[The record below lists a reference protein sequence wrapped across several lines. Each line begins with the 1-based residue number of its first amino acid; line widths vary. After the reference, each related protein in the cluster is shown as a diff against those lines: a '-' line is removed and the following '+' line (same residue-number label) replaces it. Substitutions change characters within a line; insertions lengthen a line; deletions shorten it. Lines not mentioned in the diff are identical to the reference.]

1 MAPKDWPGLKL
12 RVPRLMALH
21 AQRALLDWCEEACKK
36 QGRDH
41 LTALNSKHISR
52 ALEVMDSAPVLNKK
66 TESRDYING
75 AY

>member
-1 MAPKDWPGLKL
+1 
-12 RVPRLMALH
+12 MALH

-66 TESRDYING
+66 RKVVTT
-75 AY
+75 

>member
-52 ALEVMDSAPVLNKK
+52 LSGPSSYQGFIQFLF
-66 TESRDYING
+66 I
-75 AY
+75 

>member
-12 RVPRLMALH
+12 RVPRLMALQ

-41 LTALNSKHISR
+41 LTALNSKHIS
-52 ALEVMDSAPVLNKK
+52 
-66 TESRDYING
+66 
-75 AY
+75 